1 MPRRLGQHFL
11 RPESVEEL
19 LRVIAPDAGD
29 VFLEIGPGKGALTLP
44 LAARCAR
51 VVAVEIDESL
61 ASRLRA
67 SAPPNVEIV
76 TQDALTADLRG
87 LVPEGAR
94 LAGNL
99 PYYVSSP
106 FLRRFLGLRGHV
118 HDVHVM
124 LQEEVARRVASP
136 PGSKEYGI
144 LSVLYALWADTD
156 VPARFPPGCFSPPP
170 RVTSAVLRARF
181 RDTPRADVGGLEEF
195 EGFLQRAFARRR
207 RTLENNLKDSYPNLK
222 EYFKFLNVEGS
233 RRAETLS
240 VVEFA
245 AIWEAVRSDPAGAKA

>member
-11 RPESVEEL
+11 RPDSVEDL
-19 LRVIAPDAGD
+19 LRVIAPAADD

-44 LAARCAR
+44 LAERCAS
-51 VVAVEIDESL
+51 VVAVEIDEAL
-61 ASRLRA
+61 ARRLRA
-67 SAPPNVEIV
+67 TVPPNVEIV
-76 TQDALTADLRG
+76 TQDALTADLRS

-106 FLRRFLGLRGHV
+106 LLRRFLGLRGHV
-118 HDVHVM
+118 RDLHVM

-156 VPARFPPGCFSPPP
+156 VPARFPPHCFSPPP
-170 RVTSAVLRARF
+170 GVTSAVLRARF
-181 RDTPRADVGGLEEF
+181 RDTPRADAGNLEEF
-195 EGFLQRAFARRR
+195 ERFLQKAFAHRR

-222 EYFKFLNVEGS
+222 EHFRSLNVEGS
-233 RRAETLS
+233 RRPETLS

-245 AIWEAVRSDPAGAKA
+245 AIWKAVRSDPAGAKA